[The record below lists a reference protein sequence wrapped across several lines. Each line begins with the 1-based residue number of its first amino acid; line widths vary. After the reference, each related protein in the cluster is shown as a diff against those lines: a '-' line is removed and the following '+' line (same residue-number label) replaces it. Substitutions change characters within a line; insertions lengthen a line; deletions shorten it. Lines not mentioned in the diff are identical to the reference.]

1 MNDLTFEEI
10 TAQIST
16 TDPMYAWWQSAA
28 ALPADTTTSEFFVKT
43 LKAASDAQ
51 RVKNTGLAAG
61 NRLDGYPSPTNG
73 PVTIDAASGIQS
85 FVATYSVR
93 SRVAVNL
100 DVAIS
105 PLA

>member
-1 MNDLTFEEI
+1 MDVTLAEI
-10 TAQIST
+10 TAQIPT
-16 TDPMYAWWQSAA
+16 ADPMNAWWAA
-28 ALPADTTTSEFFVKT
+28 ADALPANTTVSEFFAKT

-51 RVKNTGLAAG
+51 RVKNTNLAVG
-61 NRLDGYPSPTNG
+61 SRIDGYPAPTNG
-73 PVTIDAASGIQS
+73 PVTVDAATGTQS

-100 DVAIS
+100 DVAVS

>member
-10 TAQIST
+10 TAQIPAG
-16 TDPMYAWWQSAA
+16 DPMKAWWQAVT
-28 ALPADTTTSEFFVKT
+28 ALPADTTTSEFFAKT

-51 RVKNTGLAAG
+51 RLKNTNLPAG
-61 NRLDGYPSPTNG
+61 SRLDGYPTPTNG
-73 PVTIDAASGIQS
+73 AVTVDAATGMQS

-93 SRVAVNL
+93 TRVAVNL

>member
-1 MNDLTFEEI
+1 MDLTLAEI
-10 TAQIST
+10 IAQIPVA
-16 TDPMYAWWQSAA
+16 DPMRAWWETAA
-28 ALPADTTTSEFFVKT
+28 ALPVDTTTSEFFAKT

-51 RVKNTGLAAG
+51 RVKNTNLPVGS
-61 NRLDGYPSPTNG
+61 RLDGYPSPTNG
-73 PVTIDAASGIQS
+73 AVTIEASTGLQS

-105 PLA
+105 PMI

>member
-1 MNDLTFEEI
+1 MDLTIAEI
-10 TAQIST
+10 IAQLPANDAVKT
-16 TDPMYAWWQSAA
+16 WWENAA
-28 ALPADTTTSEFFVKT
+28 ALPQEAGTNEFFAKT

-51 RVKNTGLAAG
+51 RLKNTNAPVGS
-61 NRLDGYPSPTNG
+61 RIDGYPAPTNS
-73 PVTIDAASGIQS
+73 PVTVDATSGLQT

-105 PLA
+105 PLV

>member
-10 TAQIST
+10 TAQIPE
-16 TDPMYAWWQSAA
+16 TDPMKAWWTAA
-28 ALPADTTTSEFFVKT
+28 APLPADTTTSEFFAKI

-51 RVKNTGLAAG
+51 RVKNVNLAVG
-61 NRLDGYPSPTNG
+61 SRIDGYPTPTNG
-73 PVTIDAASGIQS
+73 AVTVDAATGMQS

-93 SRVAVNL
+93 TRVAVNL

>member
-1 MNDLTFEEI
+1 MDLTFAEI
-10 TAQIST
+10 LAQIPSI
-16 TDPMYAWWQSAA
+16 DPMYSWWEAAA
-28 ALPADTTTSEFFVKT
+28 ALPSDTTVSEFFAKT

-51 RVKNTGLAAG
+51 RVKNTNAAVG
-61 NRLDGYPSPTNG
+61 SRIDGYPAPTNG
-73 PVTIDAASGIQS
+73 PVTVNATTGIQS

-93 SRVAVNL
+93 SLVAVNL

>member
-1 MNDLTFEEI
+1 MDLTIAEI
-10 TAQIST
+10 AAQIPNA
-16 TDPMYAWWQSAA
+16 DPLKAWWTDAA
-28 ALPADTTTSEFFVKT
+28 ALPVDTTTSEFFAKT

-51 RVKNTGLAAG
+51 IVKNTGLAAG
-61 NRLDGYPSPTNG
+61 SRLDGYPAPTNG
-73 PVTIDAASGIQS
+73 PVTIATNGQQS

-105 PLA
+105 PLV

>member
-1 MNDLTFEEI
+1 MDDLTFAEI
-10 TAQIST
+10 TAQIPVA
-16 TDPMYAWWQSAA
+16 DPMNAWWAA
-28 ALPADTTTSEFFVKT
+28 ATALPADTTTSEFFAKT

-51 RVKNTGLAAG
+51 RTKNANLPVGS
-61 NRLDGYPSPTNG
+61 RLDGYPIPTNG
-73 PVTIDAASGIQS
+73 PVTIDAATGTQS